1 MNVTGLW
8 RPDVSANVG
17 TGETAHAAKGQG
29 LNVRGTWTPDVGV
42 RNPSSDNE
50 QWCAAGQSARRRGGR
65 RMGKRASEGNPGRG
79 PRGRG
84 WGGGGEA
91 VIKD

>member
-1 MNVTGLW
+1 MNVPGLW

-29 LNVRGTWTPDVGV
+29 LNVRGTWKPDVGV

-65 RMGKRASEGNPGRG
+65 RMGKRASEGNPGPG
-79 PRGRG
+79 P
-84 WGGGGEA
+84 
-91 VIKD
+91 